1 MLRSKYDKPIIHQNV
16 NRVRA
21 WTLKDDQDKELDVKT
36 RTINVINNIYK
47 IQLTKKDNDAA
58 DAIMHL
64 HYFKINNNATT
75 E

>member
-1 MLRSKYDKPIIHQNV
+1 MVRSKYDKPIFHQNV

-21 WTLKDDQDKELDVKT
+21 WILKDDPDKDLDVKA

>member
-1 MLRSKYDKPIIHQNV
+1 MLRSKYDKHIIHQNV

-21 WTLKDDQDKELDVKT
+21 WTLKDDPDKELDVKT

>member
-16 NRVRA
+16 HRVRA
-21 WTLKDDQDKELDVKT
+21 WTLKDDPDKELDVKT

-47 IQLTKKDNDAA
+47 IQLTKKENDAA